1 MAAPP
6 IRKRKAPAAR
16 PAKAAPAKPARAVPA
31 PVVPAPAVAAPQGF
45 ACVALLLQGGGAL
58 GAYQGGVY
66 EALAAAKVMPNWV
79 VGISIG
85 AINAAL
91 IAGNAPERRV
101 ERLHAFWE
109 TVTER
114 PISNLTRALF
124 GDTPPKAGNILHQA
138 MDRWGAAQ
146 ALVTGAPGFFEP
158 RFPPPFAQIPGSEG
172 ATSFYDTSK
181 LKATLESL
189 VDFDRIN
196 SGEMRFSVGAV
207 NVRTGNFT
215 YFDTE
220 TDKIRVEHILASG
233 ALPPG
238 FPAVEIDGEYYWDGG
253 LVSNTPLQWLVE
265 ARKRRDT
272 LAFQVDLWSARGEI
286 PRDLTEVAIR
296 QKEIQFSSRTRAST
310 DHLKHL
316 QNIRGALS
324 VLLRDVPPEAC
335 QTEEAQM
342 LREFADRKVYNVVQ
356 LIYRS
361 QSYEADSKDYNFS
374 RRSMVE
380 HWQAGQA
387 DAELALSHAAIFQR
401 PPGDVHFQAF
411 DFRHTQDIPPRAKT
425 DEGEV

>member
-1 MAAPP
+1 MATAPG
-6 IRKRKAPAAR
+6 RKRKAPAEPPAR
-16 PAKAAPAKPARAVPA
+16 SSPALSAPAQAAPA
-31 PVVPAPAVAAPQGF
+31 VVTPQGF
-45 ACVALLLQGGGAL
+45 PCMALLLQGGGAL

-66 EALAAAKVMPNWV
+66 EALAAARVMPNWV

-91 IAGNAPERRV
+91 IAGNPPERRV
-101 ERLHAFWE
+101 AQLHAFWE

-215 YFDTE
+215 YFDSE
-220 TDKIRVEHILASG
+220 TDRIRAEHILASG

-272 LAFQVDLWSARGEI
+272 LAFQVDLWSARGEL
-286 PRDLTEVAIR
+286 PRDLTEVAVR

-335 QTEEAQM
+335 QTEEGRM

-361 QSYEADSKDYNFS
+361 PSYEADSKDYNFS

-380 HWQAGQA
+380 HWQTGLA
-387 DAELALSHAAIFQR
+387 DAQLALSHPEIFQR

-411 DFRHTQDIPPRAKT
+411 DFHHTQDIPPRAPT
-425 DEGEV
+425 DQGEV